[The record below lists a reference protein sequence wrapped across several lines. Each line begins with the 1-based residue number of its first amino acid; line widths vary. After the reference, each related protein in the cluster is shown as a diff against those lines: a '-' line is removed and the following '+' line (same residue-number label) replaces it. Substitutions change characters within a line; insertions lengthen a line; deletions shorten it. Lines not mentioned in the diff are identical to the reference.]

1 VGALLGIIAAP
12 VMALPAGPL
21 LAVTLLTALTGGL
34 HEDGLA
40 DTCDAVRGYRTRERM
55 HEILKDSRVGAHGA
69 LAIVFSVL
77 IRWQALTLL
86 EGNPWLRLPA
96 AYGLSRASMVFLAA
110 WSHPAGHGLGAD
122 FVRTIPA
129 FAVPVAL
136 VISSGLASLAGWPAG
151 AVLVAANAIA
161 VLLCRAWFHR
171 RLGGITGDSLGFQC
185 QVSEAL
191 SLAVLAC
198 L

>member
-1 VGALLGIIAAP
+1 
-12 VMALPAGPL
+12 
-21 LAVTLLTALTGGL
+21 
-34 HEDGLA
+34 
-40 DTCDAVRGYRTRERM
+40 M

-86 EGNPWLRLPA
+86 EGNPWMRLPA

-110 WSHPAGHGLGAD
+110 SSQPAGHGLGAD
-122 FVRTIPA
+122 FVKTVPG

-136 VISSGLASLAGWPAG
+136 VLSLALASLAGWPGG
-151 AVLVAANAIA
+151 AVLVAANAVA

-191 SLAVLAC
+191 SLAVLTC
-198 L
+198 I